1 MKPGPALKLSLLA
14 ALFVS
19 AFWPYPA
26 SAQNVSSETLRS
38 VAAIVTND
46 GGGGR
51 KATGTGFFVDIPS
64 KAFAGNSF
72 VYFVTARHNL
82 LDSDGRPRPQ
92 LWVRLEDSNTRV
104 VQDDPLPQEPHW
116 ILDPKDANADI
127 AAIPY
132 SPSKTRF
139 STIPISWFLNQSS
152 STTIAVDSQIGSDAY
167 YLTMTNTGGANP
179 RFVPVARF
187 GKVSVAEPTQSQ
199 VPGAGKTY
207 LCFIDGASGSEFS
220 GAPVFLRTPEQ
231 FVFWGMM
238 EARAADSSS
247 NPLAGLVGVVPS
259 SYIAET
265 VLAMAERQES
275 LKRKTSISN

>member
-1 MKPGPALKLSLLA
+1 MKCPLLRVLAVFTASLFCLG
-14 ALFVS
+14 S
-19 AFWPYPA
+19 AF
-26 SAQNVSSETLRS
+26 AQNVSSETLRS
-38 VAAIVTND
+38 VAAIVTDD
-46 GGGGR
+46 GRGGR
-51 KATGTGFFVDIPS
+51 HPVGTGFFVDVPS
-64 KAFAGNSF
+64 KTFAGNSF
-72 VYFVTARHNL
+72 VYFITARHNL
-82 LDSDGRPRPQ
+82 LDSQGRARSQ

-104 VQDDPLPQEPHW
+104 IQDEPLVQEPRW
-116 ILDPKDANADI
+116 ILDPKDPSADV
-127 AAIPY
+127 AAIAF

-167 YLTMTNTGGANP
+167 YLTMTSSDGVNP

-187 GKVSVAEPTQSQ
+187 GKVSVAEPTQGQ

-207 LCFIDGASGSEFS
+207 LCFIDGGSGSELS
-220 GAPVFLRTPEQ
+220 GAPVFLRSSEQ

-238 EARAADSSS
+238 EAKAADSSN
-247 NPLAGLVGVVPS
+247 NPLGGLVGVVPA

-275 LKRKTSISN
+275 AKRRSTLSN